1 MMRPLTV
8 FVLVTGLFAAAL
20 QSTARAQDQW
30 IWARD
35 YTSKALAGG
44 KAREALKQLEAWAD
58 EAEKAN
64 DPLKAA
70 TYLGQA
76 AVAAR
81 ATNQLEKSLSLAT
94 RSFAAGEKARDPVQQ
109 ARAVSYVI
117 AALESLGQH
126 SQQRQWLEKGFAASK
141 QISHQLT
148 REANEASMYLDLG
161 RLALRDNQF
170 QEAIENISHAV
181 RLRESIVD
189 AYTRSGAGQVI
200 RGAQNNWLA
209 TLLALGRAYGRAGN
223 SDQALSAFQKVIELS
238 KRFGLDDYSPLP
250 LTAHFNLG
258 NAYLNRRDFANAE
271 TNLRIALGGAQK
283 ARLPAVEANASRSV
297 GNLLVATDRAGEA
310 IPHLKKAIDNVE
322 STRSLL
328 SSAEFRGGFFEDKE
342 EIYRDMIFAQIRT
355 KNFADAFNYSE
366 RARSRAFLDILG
378 SRAELASGK
387 ILEEEQRLRGLVGE
401 LESRLSATEP
411 SGREPLRRELDEAL
425 KSYNEFLARVRKE
438 NKEQASLMT
447 VEPLTLKEV
456 QALLEAGVTLLKYFV
471 SPGGIRL
478 WIVERDRLE
487 YIGFEYRRA
496 DLIKQVHDLREAI
509 SDPAEFE
516 NFKQRAETLHKL
528 LIAPALPH
536 IKGKA
541 LVIVPHGVLH
551 YLPFQALLSPQGKYL
566 IEDFPINY
574 LSSASLMQFT
584 REKKR
589 AGRETTLALGN
600 PERGDPAYN
609 LRFAE
614 REAKEIAQS
623 FPKSAVLL
631 KNEATKSKTLELSPN
646 NDIVHFAVHAE
657 FNEEDPLRSALL
669 LAKEGQDDGKLTE
682 SEIFSL
688 HLKAD
693 MVVLSA
699 CDSGLGKISSGDEIV
714 GMTRAFIYAGT
725 PSVITTLWKVDDR
738 ASYELMAEFYRN
750 LKSMNKSQALR
761 QAQLKTM
768 KDFPQPL
775 FWAAYGL
782 TGEP

>member
-1 MMRPLTV
+1 MRALRFAV
-8 FVLVTGLFAAAL
+8 FVAAL
-20 QSTARAQDQW
+20 SIAAFHTTAYAQDQW

-35 YTSKALAGG
+35 YTSKALAAGQ
-44 KAREALKQLEAWAD
+44 AREALKQLEAWAE

-64 DPLKAA
+64 DPVKAA

-76 AVAAR
+76 SIAAR
-81 ATNQLEKSLSLAT
+81 VINQLEKSLSLAT
-94 RSFAAGEKARDPVQQ
+94 KSFAAGDKARDPVQQ
-109 ARAVSYVI
+109 ARAVSLVI
-117 AALESLGQH
+117 GALEALGQQ

-148 REANEASMYLDLG
+148 REANEASMYMDLG
-161 RLALRDNQF
+161 RLAMRENQF
-170 QEAIENISHAV
+170 QEAIENISYAV

-189 AYTRSGAGQVI
+189 AFTRGGAGQVI
-200 RGAQNNWLA
+200 RGAQNNWLQN
-209 TLLALGRAYGRAGN
+209 LLSLGRAHGRAGN
-223 SDQALSAFQKVIELS
+223 FDQALANYQKAFDLS

-250 LTAHFNLG
+250 LTIRHNLG
-258 NAYLNRRDFANAE
+258 RAYLNRRDFANAE
-271 TNLRIALGGAQK
+271 THLRIALNGAEK
-283 ARLPAVEANASRSV
+283 ARLAAVETDVTRAM
-297 GNLLVATDRAGEA
+297 GNLLVETNRPGEA
-310 IPHLKKAIDNVE
+310 IPYYKRAIANIE

-328 SSAEFRGGFFEDKE
+328 SSAEFRGGFFADKE
-342 EIYRDMIFAQIRT
+342 ELYRDMIFALIRT
-355 KNFADAFNYSE
+355 KNLADAFNYSE
-366 RARSRAFLDILG
+366 RARSRAFLDTLG

-387 ILEEEQRLRGLVGE
+387 TLEEEQRLRALVSE
-401 LESRLSATEP
+401 LESRLSATEA

-456 QALLEAGVTLLKYFV
+456 QALLDPGVTLLEYFV
-471 SPGGIRL
+471 GPGGIRL

-487 YIGFEYRRA
+487 YVGFEYPRPN
-496 DLIKQVHDLREAI
+496 LINSVNALRDAI
-509 SDPAEFE
+509 SRPEQLDNFTQRSAE
-516 NFKQRAETLHKL
+516 LHKL

-536 IKGKA
+536 IRGKE

-584 REKKR
+584 KEKKR
-589 AGRETTLALGN
+589 ASRETTLALGN

-623 FPKSAVLL
+623 FPKSSVFV
-631 KNEATKSKTLELSPN
+631 KDEATKSKALSLSPK

-657 FNEEDPLRSALL
+657 FNEDDPLSSALL
-669 LAKEGQDDGKLTE
+669 LAKEGQDDGRLKV

-688 HLKAD
+688 NLKAD

-750 LKSMNKSQALR
+750 LKSLNKSQALR

-768 KDFPQPL
+768 KEFPQPL